1 MLEYIFFHEK
11 PRDLFTAY
19 LSKHEI
25 PYQLGDDETGYL
37 VSTTGDLDDDT
48 THQLED
54 YYEQMMALNESSR
67 AAKKVTIATN
77 AIQVR
82 LKNGES
88 MLVDVPEQLVKKVL
102 GVISINELDGLVNA
116 IVDCVENPN

>member
-67 AAKKVTIATN
+67 AAKKATIATN